1 MVGEAYDANGVP
13 VLDLTPANEEGLALD
28 GMRVSSAYGK
38 DSKTQEFMDSRILYV
53 NPDIETTRNW
63 PEHTRL
69 QLPVRTDQFGVI
81 SEYSI

>member
-13 VLDLTPANEEGLALD
+13 VLDLTPANEEGSALD
-28 GMRVSSAYGK
+28 SMRVSSTYGK
-38 DSKTQEFMDSRILYV
+38 DSKTQEFVDNSRILYV
-53 NPDIETTRNW
+53 NPDMETTRNR

-81 SEYSI
+81 SEI